1 MLFYSLNNL
10 FCSRMLRPAND
21 AKLAVTTAWNLPQI
35 RDQIIITII
44 VIIIIIIIIM
54 IIMNIRRK
62 NLKTFLL

>member
-1 MLFYSLNNL
+1 
-10 FCSRMLRPAND
+10 MLRPAND

-44 VIIIIIIIIM
+44 IIIIIM

>member
-21 AKLAVTTAWNLPQI
+21 AKLVVTTAWNLPQI

-44 VIIIIIIIIM
+44 IIIIIM
-54 IIMNIRRK
+54 MIMNIRRK

>member
-1 MLFYSLNNL
+1 
-10 FCSRMLRPAND
+10 MLRPAND

-44 VIIIIIIIIM
+44 VIIIIIIIIIIM

>member
-21 AKLAVTTAWNLPQI
+21 AKLVVTTAWNLPQI

-44 VIIIIIIIIM
+44 IIIIIIM
-54 IIMNIRRK
+54 MIMNIRRK

>member
-1 MLFYSLNNL
+1 
-10 FCSRMLRPAND
+10 MLRPAND
-21 AKLAVTTAWNLPQI
+21 ANLAVTTAWNLPQI

-44 VIIIIIIIIM
+44 IIIIIIIIIM

>member
-44 VIIIIIIIIM
+44 IIIIIM